1 MKIHL
6 AAFVLFVLSA
16 SFAFAQSDED
26 VVRYSLLTPGGTAR
40 SFGLAGATGALGGD
54 YSCLSNNPGGIGLY
68 HSSEFVFTPS
78 LQNTNTKSSFQA
90 EALNSQTTRF
100 GFSNI
105 GLIVNNKYKI
115 RGKDVQKGW
124 RSLTWGFGFNK
135 LATFANTY
143 SYGGYNRLSS
153 IGDKFAMDLSNKSIL
168 AKNAYNADPW
178 GSGLA
183 YDAWLLDANYP
194 DSTNYTACNAG
205 GKVTQQMDI
214 SERGAVNEIN
224 FGLGANY
231 EEKIYVGGSI
241 GIPIVR
247 YRKTIDYVE
256 TDDSLQHKDFSS
268 LISSSEIN
276 TVGSGINLK
285 MGVVYR
291 FNDFFRIGAALHTPT
306 YYSLT
311 DNSTILMKTER
322 ELSGYHESQTDITT
336 KYTVYSPWRFIG
348 SMVVLFNKAGFLT
361 VDYEYVDHSSS
372 NIKFTNAS
380 ATDNA
385 AAHDINKI
393 LTKYYTTASNLR
405 VGAEAKIDI
414 FHIRA
419 GYAIYGSPYKTALVP
434 DYDQR
439 MQLFSV
445 GAGLREAD
453 YFFDV
458 TFSRS
463 HIAAINIPYTFASTV
478 PSPLATITTNKN
490 LISATIGFKF

>member
-135 LATFANTY
+135 LATFANSY

-183 YDAWLLDANYP
+183 YDACLLDANYP
-194 DSTNYTACNAG
+194 DSTNYTA
-205 GKVTQQMDI
+205 
-214 SERGAVNEIN
+214 
-224 FGLGANY
+224 
-231 EEKIYVGGSI
+231 
-241 GIPIVR
+241 
-247 YRKTIDYVE
+247 
-256 TDDSLQHKDFSS
+256 
-268 LISSSEIN
+268 
-276 TVGSGINLK
+276 
-285 MGVVYR
+285 
-291 FNDFFRIGAALHTPT
+291 
-306 YYSLT
+306 
-311 DNSTILMKTER
+311 
-322 ELSGYHESQTDITT
+322 
-336 KYTVYSPWRFIG
+336 
-348 SMVVLFNKAGFLT
+348 
-361 VDYEYVDHSSS
+361 
-372 NIKFTNAS
+372 
-380 ATDNA
+380 
-385 AAHDINKI
+385 
-393 LTKYYTTASNLR
+393 
-405 VGAEAKIDI
+405 
-414 FHIRA
+414 
-419 GYAIYGSPYKTALVP
+419 
-434 DYDQR
+434 
-439 MQLFSV
+439 
-445 GAGLREAD
+445 
-453 YFFDV
+453 
-458 TFSRS
+458 
-463 HIAAINIPYTFASTV
+463 
-478 PSPLATITTNKN
+478 
-490 LISATIGFKF
+490 